1 VLSLNKRLVPALTF
15 LMLSLPLVAQAY
27 VKDRVYK
34 FTVLHTN
41 DHHGHFWQNEHDEYG
56 LAAQKTMMDE
66 IRYDVQAHGGQVLIL
81 SGGDINTGVPESDLQ
96 DAEPDFRGM
105 NLVGYDAMAIGNHEF
120 DNPLSVLRQQQK
132 WAKFP
137 LLSANIYQKSTG
149 KRLFQPYALFNRMGL
164 KIAVIGLTTDD
175 TAKIGNPEYFT
186 DMEFRKPAAEAKEV
200 VEALR
205 KKDKPDV
212 IIAATHMGHYD
223 NGNHGSNAPG
233 DVEMARELPA
243 GYLNMIVGGH
253 SQDPVCM
260 AKENVSQKDYVP
272 GTPCTPDQQNGT
284 WIVQAHEWGK
294 YIGRADFTFLN
305 GTLTLEHYELVP
317 INLRHKVTNADGS
330 VSWINYTQE
339 IAKNPAMMKLLTPF
353 QKKGEAQLGVK
364 IGSVNGH
371 LEGDRSKV
379 RFVQTNLSRLILA
392 SQMERTK
399 ADFAVMSGGGVRD
412 SIESGTITYKDVL
425 KVQPFGNTLTYVEMK
440 GSDVEKY
447 LAVVANKQVDS
458 GAYAQFANVSL
469 VAYGTGVSEIKING
483 EPLQADKMYRMAT
496 LSFNA
501 TGGDGYP
508 PVNQL
513 PGYVNTG
520 FVDAEVLKQYIQN
533 HSPLNAEAFA
543 PKGEIVY
550 QKEAPVEKKDPA
562 EQDEPLLP
570 KVWKLFKIQTA
581 QR

>member
-1 VLSLNKRLVPALTF
+1 MRFINTLIMGGVLSLSLLSSQAL
-15 LMLSLPLVAQAY
+15 AWE
-27 VKDRVYK
+27 KGRVYK

-41 DHHGHFWQNEHDEYG
+41 DHHGRFWRNEQGEYG
-56 LAAQKTMMDE
+56 LAAQKTLMDS
-66 IRYDVQAHGGQVLIL
+66 IRYDVQAHGGAVLIL

-137 LLSANIYQKSTG
+137 LLSANIYQKSSG
-149 KRLFQPYALFNRMGL
+149 ERLFQPYALFNRMGL

-175 TAKIGNPEYFT
+175 TAKIGNPEYLT
-186 DMEFRKPAAEAKEV
+186 DIEFRPPASEAKKV

-205 KKDKPDV
+205 AKEKPDV

-233 DVEMARELPA
+233 DVEMARALPQ
-243 GYLNMIVGGH
+243 GYIDLIVGGH

-260 AKENVSQKDYVP
+260 AQDNLKQVDYVP
-272 GTPCTPDQQNGT
+272 GSPCVPDRQNGT

-294 YIGRADFTFLN
+294 YVGRADFTFRD
-305 GTLTLEHYELVP
+305 GVLTLENYQLIPV
-317 INLRHKVTNADGS
+317 NLKHKVKNSDGKDE
-330 VSWINYTQE
+330 WINYQPE
-339 IAKNPAMMKLLTPF
+339 IAQNGAMMKLLTPF
-353 QKKGEAQLGVK
+353 QKKGEAQLKVQ
-364 IGSVNGH
+364 IGSVDGR

-392 SQMERTK
+392 SQIARTK

-412 SIESGTITYKDVL
+412 SIEAGPITYKDVL
-425 KVQPFGNTLTYVEMK
+425 KVQPFGNTLCWVEMK
-440 GSDVEKY
+440 GSEVEKY

-469 VAYGTGVSEIKING
+469 VADGQGVSEVKING
-483 EPLQADKMYRMAT
+483 EPLQADKTYRMAT

-501 TGGDGYP
+501 NGGDGYP
-508 PVNQL
+508 AINTL
-513 PGYVNTG
+513 PGFVNTG
-520 FVDAEVLKQYIQN
+520 FVDAEVLKQYIEQ
-533 HSPLNAEAFA
+533 HSPLKAEHYA
-543 PKGEIVY
+543 PGNEIVHLSPA
-550 QKEAPVEKKDPA
+550 QKQERDKQETHRRSYPQMILAWLTGKD
-562 EQDEPLLP
+562 
-570 KVWKLFKIQTA
+570 
-581 QR
+581 

>member
-1 VLSLNKRLVPALTF
+1 MRFINTLIMGGILSLS
-15 LMLSLPLVAQAY
+15 MLSSQAQAWE
-27 VKDRVYK
+27 KGRVYK

-41 DHHGHFWQNEHDEYG
+41 DHHGRFWHNEQGEYG
-56 LAAQKTMMDE
+56 LAAQKTLMDA
-66 IRYDVQAHGGQVLIL
+66 IRYDVQAHGGAVLIL

-137 LLSANIYQKSTG
+137 LLSANIYQKSSG
-149 KRLFQPYALFNRMGL
+149 QRLFQPWALFNRMGL

-175 TAKIGNPEYFT
+175 TAKIGNPEYLT
-186 DMEFRKPAAEAKEV
+186 DIEFRPPASEAKKV

-205 KKDKPDV
+205 ATEKPDV

-233 DVEMARELPA
+233 DVEMARALPR
-243 GYLNMIVGGH
+243 GYLDLIVGGH

-260 AKENVSQKDYVP
+260 AQDNLKQVDYVP
-272 GTPCTPDQQNGT
+272 GSPCVPDRQNGT

-294 YIGRADFTFLN
+294 YVGRADFTFRD
-305 GTLTLEHYELVP
+305 GVLTLENYQLIPV
-317 INLRHKVTNADGS
+317 NLKHKVKNSEGKDE
-330 VSWINYTQE
+330 WINYQPE
-339 IAKNPAMMKLLTPF
+339 IAQNSAMMKLLMPF
-353 QKKGEAQLGVK
+353 QKKGEAQLRVK
-364 IGSVNGH
+364 VGSVDAR

-379 RFVQTNLSRLILA
+379 RFEQTNLARLILA
-392 SQMERTK
+392 AQIARTK

-412 SIESGTITYKDVL
+412 SIEAGSISYKDVL
-425 KVQPFGNTLTYVEMK
+425 KVQPFGNTLCWVEMK
-440 GSDVEKY
+440 GSEVEKY

-469 VAYGTGVSEIKING
+469 IADGQGVSEVKING
-483 EPLQADKMYRMAT
+483 EPLQADKTYRMAT

-501 TGGDGYP
+501 NGGDGYP
-508 PVNQL
+508 AINTL
-513 PGYVNTG
+513 PGFVNTG
-520 FVDAEVLKQYIQN
+520 FVDAEVLKQYIKQQ
-533 HSPLNAEAFA
+533 SPLKAEAYA
-543 PKGEIVY
+543 PKGEIIY
-550 QKEAPVEKKDPA
+550 RSAAEKK
-562 EQDEPLLP
+562 EQEKQKSRRRSYPQMILAWLNGE
-570 KVWKLFKIQTA
+570 
-581 QR
+581 

>member
-1 VLSLNKRLVPALTF
+1 LRFTTKALPGILLLSLMAT
-15 LMLSLPLVAQAY
+15 PLLAQAWE
-27 VKDRVYK
+27 KDRSYK

-41 DHHGHFWQNEHDEYG
+41 DHHGRFWNNDRDEYG
-56 LAAQKTMMDE
+56 LAAQKTLVDS
-66 IRYDVQAHGGQVLIL
+66 IRYDVQAHGGSVLIL

-105 NLVGYDAMAIGNHEF
+105 NLIGYDAMAIGNHEF

-137 LLSANIYQKSTG
+137 LLSANIYQKSSG
-149 KRLFQPYALFNRMGL
+149 ERLFQPYALFNRSGL

-186 DMEFRKPAAEAKEV
+186 DMEFRKPAAEAKAV

-205 KKDKPDV
+205 ASEKPDV

-223 NGNHGSNAPG
+223 NGHHGSNAPG
-233 DVEMARELPA
+233 DVEMARELPT
-243 GYLNMIVGGH
+243 GYLDMIVGGH

-260 AKENVSQKDYVP
+260 AKDNVKQADYVP
-272 GTPCTPDQQNGT
+272 GTPCVPDQQNGT

-294 YIGRADFTFLN
+294 YVGRADFTFLN
-305 GTLTLEHYELVP
+305 GKLTMDHYQLIPV
-317 INLRHKVTNADGS
+317 NLKHKVKNSDGTETW
-330 VSWINYTQE
+330 VNYTQPIE
-339 IAKNPAMMKLLTPF
+339 KHPGMMKLLTPF

-364 IGSVNGH
+364 IGSVNQH

-379 RFVQTNLSRLILA
+379 RFVQTNLSRVILA
-392 SQMERTK
+392 GQIDRTH

-412 SIESGTITYKDVL
+412 SIEKGDITYKDVL
-425 KVQPFGNTLTYVEMK
+425 KVQPFGNTLTYVDMK

-447 LAVVANKQVDS
+447 LAVVANMQVDS

-469 VAYGTGVSEIKING
+469 VADGKGVSEVKIKG
-483 EPLQADKMYRMAT
+483 EPLQQDKTYRMAL

-508 PVNQL
+508 VVSNL
-513 PGYVNTG
+513 ASYVNTG
-520 FVDAEVLKQYIQN
+520 FVDAEVLKQYIEQ
-533 HSPLNAEAFA
+533 HSPLDAEKYA

-550 QKEAPVEKKDPA
+550 KTVN
-562 EQDEPLLP
+562 
-570 KVWKLFKIQTA
+570 
-581 QR
+581 

>member
-1 VLSLNKRLVPALTF
+1 MLSLNKRLVPALTF

-205 KKDKPDV
+205 KKEKPDV

-305 GTLTLEHYELVP
+305 GKLTLEHYELVP

>member
-1 VLSLNKRLVPALTF
+1 LRFTTKALPGILLLSLMAT
-15 LMLSLPLVAQAY
+15 PLLAQAWE
-27 VKDRVYK
+27 KDRSYK

-41 DHHGHFWQNEHDEYG
+41 DHHGRFWNNDRDEYG
-56 LAAQKTMMDE
+56 LAAQKTLVDS
-66 IRYDVQAHGGQVLIL
+66 IRYDVQAHGGSVLIL

-105 NLVGYDAMAIGNHEF
+105 NLIGYDAMAIGNHEF

-137 LLSANIYQKSTG
+137 LLSANIYQKSSG
-149 KRLFQPYALFNRMGL
+149 ERLFQPYALFNRSGL

-186 DMEFRKPAAEAKEV
+186 DMEFRKPAAEAKAV

-205 KKDKPDV
+205 ASEKPDV

-223 NGNHGSNAPG
+223 NGHHGSNAPG
-233 DVEMARELPA
+233 DVEMARELPT
-243 GYLNMIVGGH
+243 GYLDMIVGGH

-260 AKENVSQKDYVP
+260 AKDNVKQADYVP
-272 GTPCTPDQQNGT
+272 GTPCVPDQQNGT

-294 YIGRADFTFLN
+294 YVGRADFTFLN
-305 GTLTLEHYELVP
+305 GKLTMDHYQLIPV
-317 INLRHKVTNADGS
+317 NLKHKVKNSDGTETW
-330 VSWINYTQE
+330 VNYTQPIE
-339 IAKNPAMMKLLTPF
+339 KHPGMMKLLTPF

-364 IGSVNGH
+364 IGSVNQH

-379 RFVQTNLSRLILA
+379 RFVQTNLSRVILA
-392 SQMERTK
+392 GQIDRTN

-412 SIESGTITYKDVL
+412 SIEKGDITYKDVL
-425 KVQPFGNTLTYVEMK
+425 KVQPFGNTLTYVDMK

-447 LAVVANKQVDS
+447 LAVVANMQVDS

-469 VAYGTGVSEIKING
+469 VADGKGVSEVKIKG
-483 EPLQADKMYRMAT
+483 EPLQQDKTYRMAL

-508 PVNQL
+508 VVSNL
-513 PGYVNTG
+513 ASYVNTG
-520 FVDAEVLKQYIQN
+520 FVDAEVLKQYIEQ
-533 HSPLNAEAFA
+533 HSPLDAEKYA

-550 QKEAPVEKKDPA
+550 KTVN
-562 EQDEPLLP
+562 
-570 KVWKLFKIQTA
+570 
-581 QR
+581 

>member
-1 VLSLNKRLVPALTF
+1 MRFINTLIMGGVLSLSLISSQAL
-15 LMLSLPLVAQAY
+15 AWE
-27 VKDRVYK
+27 KGRVYK

-41 DHHGHFWQNEHDEYG
+41 DHHGRFWHNEQGEYG
-56 LAAQKTMMDE
+56 LAAQKTLMDS
-66 IRYDVQAHGGQVLIL
+66 IRYDVQAHGGAVLIL

-137 LLSANIYQKSTG
+137 LLSANIYQKSSG
-149 KRLFQPYALFNRMGL
+149 ERLFQPYALFNRMGL

-175 TAKIGNPEYFT
+175 TAKIGNPEYLT
-186 DMEFRKPAAEAKEV
+186 DIEFRPPASEAKKV

-205 KKDKPDV
+205 AKEKPDV

-233 DVEMARELPA
+233 DVEMARALPQ
-243 GYLNMIVGGH
+243 GYINLIVGGH

-260 AKENVSQKDYVP
+260 AQDNLKQVNYVP
-272 GTPCTPDQQNGT
+272 GSPCVPDRQNGT

-294 YIGRADFTFLN
+294 YVGRADFTFRD
-305 GTLTLEHYELVP
+305 GVLTLENYQLIPV
-317 INLRHKVTNADGS
+317 NLKHKVKNSDGKDE
-330 VSWINYTQE
+330 WINYQPE
-339 IAKNPAMMKLLTPF
+339 IARNSAMMKLLTPF
-353 QKKGEAQLGVK
+353 QKKGEAQLQVK
-364 IGSVNGH
+364 IGSVDAR

-392 SQMERTK
+392 SQIERTK

-412 SIESGTITYKDVL
+412 SIEAGPITYKDVL
-425 KVQPFGNTLTYVEMK
+425 KVQPFGNTLCWVEMK
-440 GSDVEKY
+440 GSEVEKY
-447 LAVVANKQVDS
+447 LAVVANKQMDS

-469 VAYGTGVSEIKING
+469 AADGQGVSGVKING
-483 EPLQADKMYRMAT
+483 EPLQADKTYRMAT

-501 TGGDGYP
+501 NGGDGYP
-508 PVNQL
+508 ALNTL
-513 PGYVNTG
+513 PGFVNTG
-520 FVDAEVLKQYIQN
+520 FVDAEVLKQYIEQ
-533 HSPLNAEAFA
+533 HSPLKAEQYA
-543 PKGEIVY
+543 PGNEIVHLSPA
-550 QKEAPVEKKDPA
+550 QKQEREKQETHRRSYPQMILTWLTGK
-562 EQDEPLLP
+562 E
-570 KVWKLFKIQTA
+570 
-581 QR
+581 